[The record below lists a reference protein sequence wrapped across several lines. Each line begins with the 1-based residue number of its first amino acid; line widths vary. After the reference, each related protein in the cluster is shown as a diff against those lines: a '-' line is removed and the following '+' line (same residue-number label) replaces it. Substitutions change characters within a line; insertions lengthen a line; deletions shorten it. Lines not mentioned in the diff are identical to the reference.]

1 MVAMID
7 SVIQKGR
14 IYYTRLSNWKS
25 KVDLKID
32 MGPYTLQM
40 AQSKEQV
47 LECFKLRYEVFCHE
61 MAGKPKKV
69 GLDYDRYD
77 AVCDHLII
85 VHQESQKIVGTYRMN
100 FSGTSDMFYTDSEF
114 QMESWLNRQSAE
126 QSLFIELGRA
136 CIHHEHRRGSVIALL
151 WRGIAEYMK
160 LMGAESLIGCSSVK
174 VTDARSAAL
183 IYKYFEL
190 KGVLAA
196 EIFEPRSKYAM
207 PDLTFWLMVFSSGL
221 TEDQMQE
228 AEEKIPSLLK
238 SYLKAGA
245 KVASYP
251 AYDEEFRCI
260 DFATM
265 LNRNDLDQKLVKKF
279 NVEKS

>member
-14 IYYTRLSNWKS
+14 IYYTRLSSWKS

-61 MAGKPKKV
+61 MAGKPKKA

-77 AVCDHLII
+77 NVCDHLII
-85 VHQESQKIVGTYRMN
+85 VHRESQKIVGTYRMN

-114 QMESWLNRQSAE
+114 EMSHWLQERKTQR
-126 QSLFIELGRA
+126 SLFIELGRA

-160 LMGAESLIGCSSVK
+160 LMNAECLIGCSSVK

-183 IYKYFEL
+183 IYKYFEI
-190 KGVLAA
+190 KGALATD
-196 EIFEPRSKYAM
+196 IFQPREKYAM
-207 PDLTFWLMVFSSGL
+207 RDLTFWLMVFSAGL
-221 TEDQMQE
+221 TESQIVE

-265 LNRNDLDQKLVKKF
+265 LLRNDLDQKLVKKF
-279 NVEKS
+279 NVD